1 MTKMTGYNHDA
12 FTDVEFS
19 VAMTEAID
27 QTLSKHL
34 DKGFD
39 QEDLTFAY
47 WRPSHGRRRY
57 TAILSEIALPRD
69 QDRVMDGNVA
79 FTAKYLKR
87 VLRETPDGCGIAL
100 LHSHLGPGWQNMSMD
115 DVVAERDRMGGAVAA
130 RTGLPILGLTRG
142 TDGAWSARI
151 WLRIGRNQYQ
161 RRWAQTV
168 RVVGKRLRITH
179 HPELSPEPLSNSRQV
194 ATASVWG
201 NAAQSEIVRC
211 HVGIV
216 GLGSVGSI
224 VSESLSRMGIQRLT
238 LIDHD
243 RVEDRNLDRMMG
255 ALIDDSRN
263 SVPKVAVA
271 HRGAIQSHTSDDFST
286 TQVFGDLLTEL
297 GMSSAL
303 DCDALIS
310 CVDRPLPR
318 HILNVISKA
327 HLIPV
332 IDGGIYARV
341 NRAGLPVHVDWR
353 IHTVG
358 PELSC
363 LFCLGRLRRS
373 DVALDREGW
382 LDNPDYIANL
392 PPEDRDNG
400 RRNVFAFSLAVASH
414 ETLQFVKLVTGME
427 RVGGVGP
434 QHYSAFPGRME
445 VVETT
450 TCDEDCDIDALT
462 STALDLSSNIIDRP
476 SEILASESAKD
487 LRPFRRVK
495 AWLRSLNRRNI

>member
-1 MTKMTGYNHDA
+1 
-12 FTDVEFS
+12 
-19 VAMTEAID
+19 
-27 QTLSKHL
+27 
-34 DKGFD
+34 
-39 QEDLTFAY
+39 
-47 WRPSHGRRRY
+47 
-57 TAILSEIALPRD
+57 
-69 QDRVMDGNVA
+69 
-79 FTAKYLKR
+79 
-87 VLRETPDGCGIAL
+87 
-100 LHSHLGPGWQNMSMD
+100 
-115 DVVAERDRMGGAVAA
+115 
-130 RTGLPILGLTRG
+130 
-142 TDGAWSARI
+142 
-151 WLRIGRNQYQ
+151 
-161 RRWAQTV
+161 
-168 RVVGKRLRITH
+168 
-179 HPELSPEPLSNSRQV
+179 
-194 ATASVWG
+194 
-201 NAAQSEIVRC
+201 
-211 HVGIV
+211 
-216 GLGSVGSI
+216 
-224 VSESLSRMGIQRLT
+224 
-238 LIDHD
+238 
-243 RVEDRNLDRMMG
+243 MMG